1 MSTLCVSVLLLINP
15 SFHSLD
21 HLVLC
26 YHIQDQLFQTS
37 LGKPKGQHF
46 LFVHRNWVLCF
57 QFYRVGMDATPIAC
71 ELERHRTGTRRTLDR
86 PCDGILYAGG
96 VRGQRPS
103 TVASVRLPD
112 PGLHPD
118 FEFWVDTEHDFPTEG
133 KTGGTHVLGPVFG
146 GGLHQSY
153 SAA

>member
-1 MSTLCVSVLLLINP
+1 MPTLYVSI
-15 SFHSLD
+15 SFASQSLNSLD

-26 YHIQDQLFQTS
+26 DHIQDQLFQTS
-37 LGKPKGQHF
+37 LGKPKGQHL
-46 LFVHRNWVLCF
+46 LFVHRNRVFRF
-57 QFYRVGMDATPIAC
+57 QFYRAGLDATPIAA
-71 ELERHRTGTRRTLDR
+71 ELERHRTGTRRTLDC

-103 TVASVRLPD
+103 TVASVRLPY
-112 PGLHPD
+112 PGLHSD
-118 FEFWVDTEHDFPTEG
+118 FEFWVDSEHDFPTEG
-133 KTGGTHVLGPVFG
+133 KTGGTHVLGSVFR